1 MRRILSVILAVAVLF
16 AIYSAAFGMPE
27 RIASLVNVTPAQTDD
42 AAGGPT
48 AAGGSA
54 GGPGGAGPGGGGP
67 GGGGRPG
74 GGNRTT
80 TVVTTPLELQPYEVV
95 LNALG
100 TATALRSADVVADAA
115 GEVTQV
121 NLSANKTVAAGDV
134 LVQLDART
142 QTLDL
147 EIAQAQ
153 LDQANETVARY
164 DRLRASG
171 NSTVT
176 DVTLSDARIAQRL
189 AQANVGLA
197 QVALDDRTLRAPIAG
212 KLGLSDVEVGD
223 QLSANEVVVTI
234 DDDEAL
240 LVEFELPER
249 AIGVLQ
255 DVKTVFASTPSLT
268 GRNFEG
274 EVVSF
279 DSRLDDVTRSVTV
292 KARIDNASK
301 ELWPGMTFAV
311 RIMQETDPLPAIA
324 STAITWSRTGS
335 SIWVDAD
342 GSAEQVPV
350 TILYRRDN
358 IVWIDADIPA
368 GTAIVTE
375 GAQKLREGAAITTP
389 DAVRRGPRG
398 GAPAEGGARVGADAS
413 AQTAPAGD
421 PT

>member
-1 MRRILSVILAVAVLF
+1 VRRLFSVIFSVVILF
-16 AIYSAAFGMPE
+16 AIYAAVFGMPD
-27 RIASLVNVTPAQTDD
+27 RVTSALNLETAEAQGDQAAAAGP
-42 AAGGPT
+42 AAGGR
-48 AAGGSA
+48 
-54 GGPGGAGPGGGGP
+54 PG

-74 GGNRTT
+74 GGSRAT
-80 TVVTTPLELQPYEVV
+80 TVVTTPLELQPFEVV

-100 TATALRSADVVADAA
+100 TAVALRSADVVSDTA
-115 GEVTQV
+115 GEVAQV
-121 NLSANKTVAAGDV
+121 NLSANTTVAAGDV

-153 LDQANETVARY
+153 LDQASETVARY

-189 AQANVGLA
+189 AEANVGLA

-212 KLGLSDVEVGD
+212 KLGLSDIEVGD
-223 QLSANEVVVTI
+223 QLSANDVVVTI
-234 DDDEAL
+234 DNDEAL

-249 AIGVLQ
+249 AIGILQ
-255 DVKTVFASTPSLT
+255 DVKTVVASTPSFT

-292 KARIDNASK
+292 KARIDNASG

-311 RIMQETDPLPAIA
+311 RILQESDPLPAVPA
-324 STAITWSRTGS
+324 TAITWSRAGS
-335 SIWVDAD
+335 SVWIDAD
-342 GSAEQVPV
+342 GKAEQVAV
-350 TILYRRDN
+350 TILYRRDST
-358 IVWIDADIPA
+358 VWIDADIAA
-368 GTAIVTE
+368 GTAVISE
-375 GAQKLREGAAITTP
+375 GAQKLRAGAAITTP
-389 DAVRRGPRG
+389 DAVRSGPKD
-398 GAPAEGGARVGADAS
+398 GAAKEGGPRVGADAS
-413 AQTAPAGD
+413 SQTAPAGD